1 MNAIMYMRNED
12 AKVFRLPKASANIPD
27 GISKILIEISLT
39 AYKMPI
45 SKKDNPLLKKKRIR
59 NGSKKR
65 RFFKKP
71 YKQNL

>member
-1 MNAIMYMRNED
+1 MRNDE
-12 AKVFRLPKASANIPD
+12 ANVFRLPKASANIPE

-39 AYKMPI
+39 AYKTPI
-45 SKKDNPLLKKKRIR
+45 SKKDKSLLKKKRIR
-59 NGSKKR
+59 KGSKKR